1 MPGTSDKQT
10 IIEDENYA
18 LLAEVLVEKNRETVY
33 DLRIEDFE
41 RLLRH
46 EKECIFGK
54 ESKDTMVNSEDLVE
68 DEDDFFD

>member
-1 MPGTSDKQT
+1 MPGTHEKPQ
-10 IIEDENYA
+10 ELKDENYA

-54 ESKDTMVNSEDLVE
+54 ESKETMVNSEDLVE